1 MHLPWCFTKIQ
12 FATTTRLNEELTAD
26 LTLGTSSSPIC
37 NVLSNFY
44 SVFEQNFLLAC
55 WSVIR
60 QTKQIMFYYLILLLS
75 YTAYKNILSV
85 SGLRQGETV
94 GRVVWSSG

>member
-26 LTLGTSSSPIC
+26 LTLGTASSPIC

-85 SGLRQGETV
+85 SGLRQGETF
-94 GRVVWSSG
+94 GRVV